1 MKPTMGK
8 SRGDLRVIFSSSGA
22 IQITPSRRCSTGRGR
37 EVKAPVPVLLLLLLL
52 VLCSPWERN
61 EAVAAHTF
69 ERDAETH
76 QDAIWYDLPLP
87 LLLLNRSPSIKISLS
102 LSKSKALSFPLPF
115 SLWRRRREKW
125 DKNNS
130 VRGMKVVVFLGFVF
144 CPSLEQDR
152 RSLIYLFFFQKKN
165 NK

>member
-1 MKPTMGK
+1 MKHTMGK

-22 IQITPSRRCSTGRGR
+22 IQITPSRRCSTGR

-61 EAVAAHTF
+61 EAVDAHTF

-87 LLLLNRSPSIKISLS
+87 LLLLNLS
-102 LSKSKALSFPLPF
+102 LSFSLKSSLFSSLFL
-115 SLWRRRREKW
+115 SLWRRRREES
-125 DKNNS
+125 DKNKNE
-130 VRGMKVVVFLGFVF
+130 REMEVVVFLGFV

-152 RSLIYLFFFQKKN
+152 RPLIYLFFLKKIKL
-165 NK
+165 NKRSL